1 MRLQGIANRLV
12 RGLLTVPG
20 ISRGIGSRLVT
31 LYLVGRKS
39 GRRYT
44 IPVAYTRQGDSLLI
58 GTPFGWGKNLH
69 TGEPIEIR
77 LQGRRRQADVQAFA
91 DEPNVVAH
99 YATMCRDNA
108 AFASFNKIGRDAEGN
123 PDPADLHEAWAAGAR
138 SFVLTPK

>member
-1 MRLQGIANRLV
+1 MRLQSIVNRLV
-12 RGLLTVPG
+12 RGLLAVPG

-58 GTPFGWGKNLH
+58 GTPFGWGKNLE

-77 LQGRRRQADVQAFA
+77 LRGRRRQADVQAFV
-91 DEPNVVAH
+91 DEPSVVAH
-99 YATMCRDNA
+99 YTTMCRDNS
-108 AFASFNKIGRDAEGN
+108 AFASFNKIGRDADGN
-123 PDPADLHEAWAAGAR
+123 PDSADLHEAWAAGAR
-138 SFVLTPK
+138 SFVLTPR